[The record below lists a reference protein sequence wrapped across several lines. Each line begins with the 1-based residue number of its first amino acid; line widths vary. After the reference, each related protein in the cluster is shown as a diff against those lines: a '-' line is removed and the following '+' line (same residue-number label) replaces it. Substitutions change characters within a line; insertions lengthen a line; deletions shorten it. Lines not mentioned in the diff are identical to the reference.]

1 MNRFILALA
10 TAAAWAAV
18 PAAAQDLGQF
28 RDWWAHRFTEEGS
41 HVCTMWS
48 QPEKAEGKYTRRG
61 EIFALVSHR
70 PADKQTGVVWFEMG
84 YPFASGK
91 KLSVSIDGGQAGSPP
106 RQQQHC
112 GARFAESQPRARAED
127 AVRQQDGGY
136 RPLAARDQDDRY
148 LFALGIHRKL
158 QGHLQGLPHPVERG
172 RGSARGV
179 VRAHPVRRPIML
191 VVRAVF
197 GRVFKRMKR

>member
-91 KLSVSIDGGQAGSPP
+91 KLSVSIDGGKPVLLPVSNSIAEHGSPKVN
-106 RQQQHC
+106 
-112 GARFAESQPRARAED
+112 RALVQKMRSGNKM
-127 AVRQQDGGY
+127 VVTGRS
-136 RPLAARDQDDRY
+136 R
-148 LFALGIHRKL
+148 
-158 QGHLQGLPHPVERG
+158 RG
-172 RGSARGV
+172 TRTIDTYSLSGFTASYKAISKACRI
-179 VRAHPVRRPIML
+179 R
-191 VVRAVF
+191 
-197 GRVFKRMKR
+197 